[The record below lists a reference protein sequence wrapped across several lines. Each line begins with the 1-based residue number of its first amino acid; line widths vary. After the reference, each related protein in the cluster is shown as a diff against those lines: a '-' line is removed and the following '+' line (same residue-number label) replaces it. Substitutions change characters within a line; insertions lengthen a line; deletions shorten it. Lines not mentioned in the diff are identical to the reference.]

1 MSTML
6 IQTTRKTKKVIK
18 VRTVMRSRPNV
29 HIVEKFVLLT
39 LTRAMLRKV
48 SCDEKG
54 HVKTSC
60 LKHSCGI
67 KSMDAKTVKVGK
79 CIVEEAE
86 DLIILY
92 FYSSVARKELRSSSF
107 TSSFKS
113 FYKYIIWTWSEFR
126 IGANLRMGPIWV
138 WGQFGAGTNL

>member
-1 MSTML
+1 MKTAVSTIP

-86 DLIILY
+86 DLIIL
-92 FYSSVARKELRSSSF
+92 
-107 TSSFKS
+107 
-113 FYKYIIWTWSEFR
+113 
-126 IGANLRMGPIWV
+126 
-138 WGQFGAGTNL
+138 

>member
-1 MSTML
+1 MKTAVSTMP

-18 VRTVMRSRPNV
+18 VRTVMRSRSNV

-86 DLIILY
+86 DLIIL
-92 FYSSVARKELRSSSF
+92 
-107 TSSFKS
+107 
-113 FYKYIIWTWSEFR
+113 
-126 IGANLRMGPIWV
+126 
-138 WGQFGAGTNL
+138 